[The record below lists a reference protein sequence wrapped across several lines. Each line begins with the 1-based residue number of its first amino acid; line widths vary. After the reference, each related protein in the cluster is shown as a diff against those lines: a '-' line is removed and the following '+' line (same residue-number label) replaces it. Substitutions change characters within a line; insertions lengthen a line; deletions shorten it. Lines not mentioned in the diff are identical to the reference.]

1 MQDQREQQDARRDDG
16 RKNRRAVGG
25 PADDRYRIVIE
36 PLAGR
41 VVARFAG
48 ATLAD
53 TTDAKIL
60 HETNLPSVIFVP
72 RADVALEHLQ
82 AIDLQTFC
90 PFKGNATHWRLTVAE
105 RTVEPAAWS
114 YETPLAEADPIAG
127 HIAFYP
133 EAIHEWTR
141 DGETLHAMT
150 PLRTER
156 HPLTDWLLL
165 SAGDCASPEEL
176 TAQLGQK
183 LIAAGVPLWRISVAI
198 WTLHPQLAGTTYT
211 WRSDREGVA
220 QVYTPHGALESP
232 GYLNSPVKFVTDG
245 LGGVR
250 QRLDTGEPRYPFPVM
265 NDLKAEGAT
274 DYVAMPLPFSDGSIH
289 SMTLTSRDAD
299 GFSTSDLGMVFEN
312 SVVISRLYEVH
323 TLRANTAV
331 LLNTYLGKRTGARV
345 REGQTRRGDGERL
358 KAVIF
363 MADLRGST
371 ALAERLSRE
380 DYLDVLSCFFDC
392 TATPVTERGGE
403 VLKLIGDAVLAIF
416 PLPDAIDDAAAE
428 AAAAAVCR
436 RAHTA
441 ARDSLRR
448 IETANR
454 TGGLPAEIRCAVAL
468 HLGELTYGNVGSQ
481 DRLDFTIVGTAVN
494 ETARLDAVA
503 KKLDE
508 PAVYSGDVGKH
519 LGDAAR
525 SLGNHALP
533 GVGREIEIFV
543 PVEAGG
549 GAD

>member
-1 MQDQREQQDARRDDG
+1 MRGREEQDDTRQDSRRP
-16 RKNRRAVGG
+16 VGG
-25 PADDRYRIVIE
+25 PAGDRYRIVIE
-36 PLAGR
+36 PLTGR
-41 VVARFAG
+41 VTARFAG
-48 ATLAD
+48 TTLAE

-72 RADVALEHLQ
+72 RGDVAMDHLRP
-82 AIDLQTFC
+82 IDLQTFC
-90 PFKGNATHWRLTVAE
+90 PFKGNATHWRLTLGG
-105 RTVEPAAWS
+105 RTVTPAAWS
-114 YETPLAEADPIAG
+114 YETPLSEADGIAG

-133 EAIHEWTR
+133 AAVEQWTR

-165 SAGDCASPEEL
+165 SAGAAASPEAL
-176 TAQLGQK
+176 TEQLGQQ
-183 LIAAGVPLWRISVAI
+183 LVAAGVPLWRLSVAI
-198 WTLHPQLAGTTYT
+198 WTLHPQLAGTGYT
-211 WRSDREGVA
+211 WRGDRDGVA
-220 QVYTPHGALESP
+220 QIYTPHGALESP
-232 GYLNSPVKFVTDG
+232 QYLNSPVKFVTDG

-250 QRLDTGEPRYPFPVM
+250 QRLDTGAPRYPFPVM

-289 SMTLTSRDAD
+289 SMTLTSRDPD
-299 GFSTSDLGMVFEN
+299 GFSTADLGMVFEN

-358 KAVIF
+358 RAVIF

-416 PLPDAIDDAAAE
+416 PLPDAIDATAAE
-428 AAAAAVCR
+428 AAAATVCR

-454 TGGLPAEIRCAVAL
+454 TGGLKAEIRCAVAL
-468 HLGELTYGNVGSQ
+468 HLGELTYGNVGSR

-508 PAVYSGDVGKH
+508 PAVYSGDVGRH
-519 LGDAAR
+519 LGEAAR
-525 SLGNHALP
+525 SLGHHALP

-543 PVEAGG
+543 PVG
-549 GAD
+549 